1 MFDETVARAV
11 LVAMALLVSAPAQ
24 ALSMNDQ
31 LTEWTK
37 GTAMDRM
44 QIASRLG
51 KSFNSISESF
61 TAGYFL
67 KCIDDVAAYG
77 NAKAAKIEDAM
88 RECVAARMPRSPDAE

>member
-1 MFDETVARAV
+1 MFDEKVARAV

-24 ALSMNDQ
+24 ALSMNDP

-37 GTAMDRM
+37 GAAMDRM

>member
-1 MFDETVARAV
+1 MTNRLAALAV
-11 LVAMALLVSAPAQ
+11 LAAMTAPAQ
-24 ALSMNDQ
+24 ALSMNDP
-31 LTEWTK
+31 LTEWSK

-51 KSFNSISESF
+51 KSFNSISDSF

-67 KCIDDVAAYG
+67 KCIDDVAVYG
-77 NAKAAKIEDAM
+77 NAKAARIEDAM